1 MTAGPDGTAP
11 RDRHDGGAADGDGTG
26 VVDVRDTGGRV
37 GARWRARRPADA
49 GPAPVAVRPVRSPA
63 GAEDPR
69 DEREECT
76 RRSWWRR
83 GGPEDFEEE
92 IEKLRGPDGNAL
104 IPWLLMALGPAADI
118 AKGGI
123 PLPWLAWIALGTFC
137 VLYVATIRAAFR
149 EPWRSGP
156 VPLRLLGALAAVT
169 TAQAIAYGH
178 NFMMLFVLVSLV
190 VGSVS
195 RGRRHL
201 GLMLTPLSAT
211 AGTVSGLHGNDFWST
226 VSLAY
231 GTFLSGLVVAVII
244 SLFHAVDQL
253 KATRQELARSAVAQE
268 RLRFSRDLH
277 DLLGHTLSV
286 VVVKSE
292 AARRLAHRDLDAAL
306 GQIADIEAV
315 GRQALTEV
323 REAVTGYREGSL
335 STELDRARSALTA
348 SDIEVVVQESG
359 PPLSPQTEALLG
371 WVVRE
376 GVTNVV
382 RHSGASQTAIELHT
396 GGGHA
401 RLSITDNGTGPAAR
415 PSNAGTGTGLRGLTE
430 RLAAAG
436 GSLSSGPAPGG
447 GFRVSAVLPTEEDPA
462 RPGLNRPCAAGP
474 WALP

>member
-1 MTAGPDGTAP
+1 MTAGPDGTGP
-11 RDRHDGGAADGDGTG
+11 RDRQDGGAADGDGTG
-26 VVDVRDTGGRV
+26 VVAVRDTGGRA
-37 GARWRARRPADA
+37 GAKWRARRPADD

-63 GAEDPR
+63 GAGDPR
-69 DEREECT
+69 DDPEECAH
-76 RRSWWRR
+76 RSWWRR

-104 IPWLLMALGPAADI
+104 IPWLLMALGPASDI
-118 AKGGI
+118 AKGRL
-123 PLPWLAWIALGTFC
+123 PLPWLAWIALGIFC

-211 AGTVSGLHGNDFWST
+211 AGTVAGLHGNDFWST

-323 REAVTGYREGSL
+323 REAVSGYREGSL

-382 RHSGASQTAIELHT
+382 RHSGASQTTIELHT

-401 RLSITDNGTGPAAR
+401 RLSITDNGTGAAAR
-415 PSNAGTGTGLRGLTE
+415 PSDAATGTGLRGLTE

-447 GFRVSAVLPTEEDPA
+447 GFQVSAVLPTEEDPA
-462 RPGLNRPCAAGP
+462 VPA
-474 WALP
+474 